1 MIKHILKII
10 WHQRRNNG
18 WIFVELLLVF
28 AVLCI
33 MMDSLLVN
41 LYTYYKPL
49 GFDITNVYKV
59 NIGKMS
65 RPSAGGCPR

>member
-1 MIKHILKII
+1 M
-10 WHQRRNNG
+10 
-18 WIFVELLLVF
+18 ELLLVF

-65 RPSAGGCPR
+65 PGNTGICPGFVAYDYRWRRSGPFG

>member
-49 GFDITNVYKV
+49 GFDITNVY
-59 NIGKMS
+59 
-65 RPSAGGCPR
+65 